1 MSDRTEVAD
10 LFREHWERFTRT
22 DRKVAR
28 IILADYPAAGLET
41 LAELSDR
48 ASVSAPSI
56 LRCVK
61 KLGFEG
67 YPEFQ
72 KLLHAE
78 VHYKIRNTIDIDSF
92 DNSSSHLPPRVRE
105 KSQKY
110 FSYISA
116 TFEQLQPAE
125 LNNIVALLADKS
137 RALTMLG
144 GVSSGALARMLYRR
158 LTMIRADCS
167 LLSRDPLERSERLI
181 EIGKRDVLVTF
192 DHPPYDANTASFA
205 ALASERKAKVVLLTD
220 AQMSPIAEFADA
232 VLCAVG
238 GPPEQFSVASTVC
251 LTEIIFSEVQREVGE
266 HADDRRRKL
275 NEVGA

>member
-10 LFREHWERFTRT
+10 LFREHWEQFTRT

-72 KLLHAE
+72 KVLHAE
-78 VHYKIRNTIDIDSF
+78 VHFKIRNTIDIDSF
-92 DNSSSHLPPRVRE
+92 DNSSSHLPPRIRE
-105 KSQKY
+105 KSQNY
-110 FSYISA
+110 FSHISA

-137 RALTMLG
+137 RTLTMLG

-158 LTMIRADCS
+158 LTMIRAD
-167 LLSRDPLERSERLI
+167 
-181 EIGKRDVLVTF
+181 
-192 DHPPYDANTASFA
+192 
-205 ALASERKAKVVLLTD
+205 
-220 AQMSPIAEFADA
+220 
-232 VLCAVG
+232 
-238 GPPEQFSVASTVC
+238 
-251 LTEIIFSEVQREVGE
+251 
-266 HADDRRRKL
+266 
-275 NEVGA
+275 

>member
-10 LFREHWERFTRT
+10 LFREHWEQFTRT

-41 LAELSDR
+41 LAELSGR

-72 KLLHAE
+72 KVLHAE
-78 VHYKIRNTIDIDSF
+78 VHYKIRNTIDIDSI
-92 DNSSSHLPPRVRE
+92 DDSSSHLPPRIRN
-105 KSQKY
+105 KSQSY
-110 FSYISA
+110 FSYISETLA
-116 TFEQLQPAE
+116 LLQPAE
-125 LNNIVALLADKS
+125 LSDIVDLLSDKS
-137 RALTMLG
+137 MSLTMLG
-144 GVSSGALARMLYRR
+144 GVASGALARMLYRR

-181 EIGKRDVLVTF
+181 EIGKRDVLVAF
-192 DHPPYDANTASFA
+192 DHPPYDTNTASFA
-205 ALASERKAKVVLLTD
+205 SLASERNAKVVLLTD
-220 AQMSPIAEFADA
+220 TQMSPIAEFADA

-238 GPPEQFSVASTVC
+238 GPPEQFSFASTVC
-251 LTEIIFSEVQREVGE
+251 LTEIVISEVQREVGQYA
-266 HADDRRRKL
+266 HDRRREL
-275 NEVGA
+275 SEITG